1 MKTVWRSRVL
11 MAVVSCSV
19 GVAPALAQVAPG
31 VSAIPEP
38 SSDAIA
44 QTLAPGGA
52 PPVARPITQAAA
64 DAAPAFD
71 AAARDGAAFDA
82 AGTTFARE
90 RVPFSRILVDLGTDV
105 KNLASRDNLWIAGLG
120 AGLAL
125 ASHPADKRVT
135 SGAFGSHPLDATF
148 DSGEWLG
155 GGLFQ
160 VGAALTAYTVGRVSH
175 NAKLASVG
183 RDIVRAQVLNTVLTQ
198 GIKFA
203 VQRERPDGTNYSFPS
218 GHASTAFATATVLS
232 RYYGPKVGIPA
243 YAMAAFVSANRLTE
257 NRHYLSDVAFG
268 AAIGI
273 ISARTSTLHIGG
285 ARFAL
290 APAATPNG
298 GVGLS
303 LVRVPKETIA
313 H

>member
-11 MAVVSCSV
+11 MAVVACSV

-44 QTLAPGGA
+44 QTAP
-52 PPVARPITQAAA
+52 PPVARPIAQAAA
-64 DAAPAFD
+64 DATTSF
-71 AAARDGAAFDA
+71 DGARFDA
-82 AGTTFARE
+82 AGTTFGRE

-105 KNLASRDNLWIAGLG
+105 KNLASRDNLWIAGIG

-125 ASHPADKRVT
+125 ASHPADARVT
-135 SGAFGSHPLDATF
+135 SRAFGSHPLDETF

-160 VGAALTAYTVGRVSH
+160 MGAALTAYTVGRVSH

-203 VQRERPDGTNYSFPS
+203 VQRQRPDGTNYSFPS

-268 AAIGI
+268 ATIGI

-303 LVRVPKETIA
+303 LVRVPKEAIA